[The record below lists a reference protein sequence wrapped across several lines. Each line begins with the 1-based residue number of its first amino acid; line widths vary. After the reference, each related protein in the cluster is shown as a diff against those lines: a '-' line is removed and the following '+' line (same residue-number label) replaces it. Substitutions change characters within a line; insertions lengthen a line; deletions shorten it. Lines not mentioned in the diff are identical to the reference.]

1 MLENL
6 IKNGQLPTVTVD
18 VRLNRENMTDLA
30 ITAIIAA
37 IAVIMIY
44 KLLLSKL

>member
-6 IKNGQLPTVTVD
+6 FKNGQLPTVTVD

-30 ITAIIAA
+30 VTMIIAA
-37 IAVIMIY
+37 LVVILLHKMI
-44 KLLLSKL
+44 LSKL

>member
-6 IKNGQLPTVTVD
+6 FKNGQLPTVTVD

-30 ITAIIAA
+30 VTAIIAA
-37 IAVIMIY
+37 LVVILLY
-44 KLLLSKL
+44 KTILSKL